1 MRKFVTGAS
10 ILAFCHSACAAALR
24 SADQSSKFVDTAT
37 PIELGGSD
45 SSLSSRS
52 ACSGNTPSN
61 RTTWCDYDI
70 STNYYEVVPNTG
82 ATVEYWFELTN
93 ITASPDGYA
102 RQVLTVNGSIPG
114 PTIQANWG
122 DTVKVHVTNSLAN
135 NGTSLHFHGIRQNY
149 TNAMDGVAS
158 ITQCPVAPGES
169 ITYTWRATQYGSS
182 WYHSHYDLQAW
193 EGVLGGIVINGPS
206 TSNWDTDLG
215 MLFLNDWSHQTVDE
229 LYTYAETEGPPT
241 MDNGLINGT
250 NTGDDGGSRFST
262 SVTEG
267 DTYLLRLVNGAADT
281 HFDFTIDNHTLQVI
295 SSDFVPIQPYYTD
308 VLSIG
313 MGQRYDVLVTA
324 NMSSAASDFWI
335 RAIPDS
341 YCSESANTNDIKGIL
356 HYGSSTGTPNTI
368 AFTYDSND
376 CSGEDASD
384 IVPYLALDAE
394 TSADLS
400 DDLSVT
406 IGRNTDNLYK
416 WYIGGTTFLV
426 DWSNPTARKLMNNE
440 TTSFADSNA
449 VIELATADEWYYLII
464 ETTLAVPHPIHLHG
478 HDFWQLASGTGTYAS
493 SNATLNT
500 SNPPRRDTAMLPGSG
515 YLVIA
520 LKADNPGAWLC
531 HCHIAW
537 HTSEGFA
544 LQFVE
549 RRDEIPALYDTA
561 QMNSTCSAWDAYLN
575 STDLEQD
582 FSGV

>member
-1 MRKFVTGAS
+1 MRKFFAGAS
-10 ILAFCHSACAAALR
+10 IVAFCHSACAAVLR
-24 SADQSSKFVDTAT
+24 SADQSSKFVGTAI

-45 SSLSSRS
+45 PSLSSRS
-52 ACSGNTPSN
+52 ACSGNTASN
-61 RTTWCDYDI
+61 RTTWCDYNI
-70 STNYYEVVPNTG
+70 STNYYDVVPDTG
-82 ATVEYWFELTN
+82 AT
-93 ITASPDGYA
+93 
-102 RQVLTVNGSIPG
+102 VLTVNGSIPG

-206 TSNWDTDLG
+206 TANWDTDLG

-241 MDNGLINGT
+241 MENGLINGT

-262 SVTEG
+262 SVTES
-267 DTYLLRLVNGAADT
+267 DTYLLRLINGAADT
-281 HFDFTIDNHTLQVI
+281 HFDFMIDNHTLQVI
-295 SSDFVPIQPYYTD
+295 SSDFVPIQPYYAD

-324 NMSSAASDFWI
+324 NMSSVASDFWI

-356 HYGSSTGTPNTI
+356 HYGSSTGTPNTT
-368 AFTYDSND
+368 AFTHDSND

-394 TSADLS
+394 
-400 DDLSVT
+400 
-406 IGRNTDNLYK
+406 NTDNLYK
-416 WYIGGTTFLV
+416 WYIGDTTFLV
-426 DWSNPTARKLMNNE
+426 DWSNPTARKLTTNE

-520 LKADNPGAWLC
+520 FKADNPGAWLC

-544 LQFVE
+544 LQSVE